1 MITDHR
7 NSNPVLEISSV
18 KHERVKANENRA
30 SFSREVQESRHGIRM
45 RDVRG
50 VSLDQGENMKS
61 GLIPWT
67 QVEKTPKVRVSTA
80 GISIPLF

>member
-1 MITDHR
+1 MKYNLLSLLLQKHSYFNTMLLMITDHR

-61 GLIPWT
+61 GLIP
-67 QVEKTPKVRVSTA
+67 
-80 GISIPLF
+80 